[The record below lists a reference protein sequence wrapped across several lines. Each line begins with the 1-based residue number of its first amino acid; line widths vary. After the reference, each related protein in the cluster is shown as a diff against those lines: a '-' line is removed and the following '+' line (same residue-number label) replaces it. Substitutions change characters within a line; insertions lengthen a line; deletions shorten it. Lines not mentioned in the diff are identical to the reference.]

1 MSIPQR
7 NIRGLQDIPTHSG
20 KVDPIWEPYKVH
32 MRISHL
38 LMEKVFRNKEKESAI
53 IRVKNI
59 DKRIQKIEAEK
70 ETLLGVLDLQ
80 NDGNSIVKPKTKPG
94 PCNGSKGFRL
104 KY

>member
-7 NIRGLQDIPTHSG
+7 NIRGLQDIPTISG
-20 KVDPIWEPYKVH
+20 KVDPICAPYKVH

-38 LMEKVFRNKEKESAI
+38 EMEKVRRNKEKESAM

-59 DKRIQKIEAEK
+59 DKRFQEIEAEK
-70 ETLLGVLDLQ
+70 ESLLGVLDQQ
-80 NDGNSIVKPKTKPG
+80 NNGNSIVKPKTKPG